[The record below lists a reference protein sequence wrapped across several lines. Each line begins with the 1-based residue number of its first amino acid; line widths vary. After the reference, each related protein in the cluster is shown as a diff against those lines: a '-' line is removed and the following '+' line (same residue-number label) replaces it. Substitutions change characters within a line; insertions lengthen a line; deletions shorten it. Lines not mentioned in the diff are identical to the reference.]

1 MLNKEILSDTWA
13 YSWTS
18 KFVTPVIILS
28 LYPLFSWPHKKRN
41 RNILINREQLSF
53 LLPFKARMY
62 SSAYSAKRF
71 TRSTA
76 DRQRKGSFETIIDP
90 NEEKVQI
97 CPIFKSD
104 WIHHLRKR
112 QDGFVK
118 SVNNKYIQVQL
129 FLSGSDSYL
138 TNGVWLARSFGFKKP
153 TTVKL
158 YFEGLDNHFD
168 MFVVRREDQGVI
180 CISSDDSDVVS
191 VSSDGVDSELVD
203 DESDDD
209 ESTGNEGGNNDSD
222 VDSDESGFENV
233 SPLSWKLNVTSVV
246 ASVKKMQ
253 VGRIPKKIASGMLR
267 HRDMILM

>member
-1 MLNKEILSDTWA
+1 VCVLS
-13 YSWTS
+13 
-18 KFVTPVIILS
+18 K
-28 LYPLFSWPHKKRN
+28 
-41 RNILINREQLSF
+41 
-53 LLPFKARMY
+53 
-62 SSAYSAKRF
+62 
-71 TRSTA
+71 
-76 DRQRKGSFETIIDP
+76 
-90 NEEKVQI
+90 EKVQI

-253 VGRIPKKIASGMLR
+253 VGVCICYSYFYFFFVSHIYEYTNFMSIHLLAYSKENCQWYAASQGYDTYANSIHKKFDQM
-267 HRDMILM
+267 RDQDRQEEQEIDQKREILYRWMVSLCSQLSTKCR